1 MFKTISNIM
10 KVHDLR
16 NKILFTLA
24 VLIVHRI
31 GSFIPVPNINVE
43 FLQSV
48 DRSSGDMFGI
58 LNTFS
63 GGALF
68 NFSIFAMGIMP
79 YITAS
84 IIVQLLTMDVIPKF
98 AQWAKEGEEGKKKLT
113 QITRYSTIV
122 LGLIQA
128 YGLSIGF
135 NRMQISQFGEGM
147 VHNPGFSTY
156 TIIAIVLTTGTA
168 FLMWLGEQITEKGIG
183 NGISIIIF
191 AGIVAGIPTASG
203 QLYSSLFLEDT
214 AGELFLNILKLVII
228 ILIIIAI
235 IAGVIFVQQGVRRI
249 PVQYAKRVVGR
260 KMYGGQSTH
269 IPLKV
274 NAAGVIPVIFALSLL
289 MFPPTIAGF
298 LPGYKISE
306 WIIKNFEYTAPLG
319 MVLYVMLIIGFTYF
333 YTFVQINP
341 VQMADQMKKNG
352 GYIPGI
358 RPGKTTSV
366 YLTRIMNRITL
377 TGSIFLAAVSILP
390 VLFGK
395 IIPGLPDSVMIGG
408 TSLLIVVGVGLETMK
423 QIESQLI
430 NRHYKGF
437 INK

>member
-1 MFKTISNIM
+1 MFNTISNIF
-10 KVHDLR
+10 KVEDLR
-16 NKILFTLA
+16 RRILFTLFL
-24 VLIVHRI
+24 LIVYRI
-31 GSFIPVPNINVE
+31 GAFIPVPNINTDVLK
-43 FLQSV
+43 LQDQANQSDV
-48 DRSSGDMFGI
+48 FGL

-68 NFSIFAMGIMP
+68 QFSIFAMGIMP

-84 IIVQLLTMDVIPKF
+84 IIVQLLSMDVVPRF
-98 AQWAKEGEEGKKKLT
+98 AQWAKEGEVGRKKMT
-113 QITRYSTIV
+113 QITRYGTIV

-128 YGLSIGF
+128 FGLSIGF
-135 NRMQISQFGEGM
+135 SRLYSGLVI
-147 VHNPGFSTY
+147 NPGFT
-156 TIIAIVLTTGTA
+156 TFALIAIVLTAGTA
-168 FLMWLGEQITEKGIG
+168 FLMWLGEQITEFGIG

-191 AGIVAGIPTASG
+191 AGIVAAIPTG
-203 QLYSSLFLEDT
+203 IQQIYKTLFATEG
-214 AGELFLNILKLVII
+214 ALFLNIVKLVII
-228 ILIIIAI
+228 ALVVILI
-235 IAGVIFVQQGVRRI
+235 IAGVIFVQQGVRKI

-260 KMYGGQSTH
+260 KMYGGQTTH

-289 MFPPTIAGF
+289 MFPPTIASYWRGNVVA
-298 LPGYKISE
+298 E
-306 WIIKNFEYTAPLG
+306 WIISNLSLNQTAPLAI
-319 MVLYVMLIIGFTYF
+319 VLYVLLIIGFTYF

-366 YLTRIMNRITL
+366 YLTRVMTRITL
-377 TGSIFLAAVSILP
+377 SGALFLSAISILP
-390 VLFGK
+390 MLFGGLA
-395 IIPGLPDSVMIGG
+395 GLPNSVKIGG

-430 NRHYKGF
+430 KRHYKGF

>member
-1 MFKTISNIM
+1 MFNTISNIF
-10 KVHDLR
+10 KVEDLR
-16 NKILFTLA
+16 RRILFTLIL
-24 VLIVHRI
+24 LIVYRL
-31 GSFIPVPNINVE
+31 GAFIPVPNINTDVLK
-43 FLQSV
+43 LQDQANQSDV
-48 DRSSGDMFGI
+48 FGL

-68 NFSIFAMGIMP
+68 QFSIFAMGIMP

-84 IIVQLLTMDVIPKF
+84 IIVQLLSMDVIPRF
-98 AQWAKEGEEGKKKLT
+98 AQWAKEGDVGRKKMT
-113 QITRYSTIV
+113 QVTRYGTIV

-128 YGLSIGF
+128 FGLSIGF
-135 NRMQISQFGEGM
+135 NRLYSGLVIDS
-147 VHNPGFSTY
+147 GFT
-156 TIIAIVLTTGTA
+156 TFALIAIVLTAGTA
-168 FLMWLGEQITEKGIG
+168 FLMWLGEQITEYGIG

-191 AGIVAGIPTASG
+191 AGIVAAIPTG
-203 QLYSSLFLEDT
+203 IQQIYKTLFATEG
-214 AGELFLNILKLVII
+214 ALFLNIVKLVII
-228 ILIIIAI
+228 ALVVILI
-235 IAGVIFVQQGVRRI
+235 IAGVIFVQQGVRKI

-260 KMYGGQSTH
+260 KMYGGQTTH

-289 MFPPTIAGF
+289 MFPPTIASYWRGNVVA
-298 LPGYKISE
+298 E
-306 WIIKNFEYTAPLG
+306 WIITNLSLNETAPLAI
-319 MVLYVMLIIGFTYF
+319 VLYVLLIIGFTYF

-366 YLTRIMNRITL
+366 YLTRVMTRITL
-377 TGSIFLAAVSILP
+377 SGALFLSAISILP
-390 VLFGK
+390 MLFGGLA
-395 IIPGLPDSVMIGG
+395 GLPNSVKIGG

-430 NRHYKGF
+430 KRHYKGF

>member
-1 MFKTISNIM
+1 MFNTLSNIM
-10 KVHDLR
+10 KVQDLR
-16 NKILFTLA
+16 SKIIFTLL
-24 VLIVHRI
+24 VLIVFRI
-31 GSFIPVPNINVE
+31 GSFIPVPNIDTD
-43 FLQSV
+43 FLKNV
-48 DRSSGDMFGI
+48 DRSSGDVFGL

-84 IIVQLLTMDVIPKF
+84 IIVQLLTMDVVPKF
-98 AQWAKEGEEGKKKLT
+98 AQWAKEGEAGKKKLS
-113 QITRYSTIV
+113 QFTRYGTIG

-135 NRMQISQFGEGM
+135 NRMYNYDM
-147 VHNPGFSTY
+147 VMNPGFATY
-156 TIIAIVLTTGTA
+156 TIIAIVLTAGTA

-191 AGIVAGIPTASG
+191 AGIVAGIPTAAR
-203 QLYSSLFLEDT
+203 QLYETLFTGD
-214 AGELFLNILKLVII
+214 AGDLLFLNILKVII
-228 ILIIIAI
+228 IVLVIIAI
-235 IAGVIFVQQGVRRI
+235 IAGVIYVQQGIRKI

-289 MFPPTIAGF
+289 MFPTTIAGF
-298 LPGYKISE
+298 WQGNVVAD
-306 WIIKNFEYTAPLG
+306 WIIQHLFYDKPLG
-319 MVLYVMLIIGFTYF
+319 MVLYVLLIIGFTYF

-358 RPGKTTSV
+358 RPGKTTAT
-366 YLTRIMNRITL
+366 YLTRIMTRITL
-377 TGSIFLAAVSILP
+377 SGALFLAAISVLP
-390 VLFGK
+390 VFFGK
-395 IIPGLPDSVMIGG
+395 IGNLPASVTIGG

-423 QIESQLI
+423 QVESQLI
-430 NRHYKGF
+430 KRHYKGF

>member
-1 MFKTISNIM
+1 MFSTIANIF
-10 KVHDLR
+10 KVEDLR
-16 NKILFTLA
+16 RRIVFTLIL
-24 VLIVHRI
+24 LIVYRL
-31 GSFIPVPNINVE
+31 GAFIPVPNINTDVLK
-43 FLQSV
+43 LQDQANQSDV
-48 DRSSGDMFGI
+48 FGL

-68 NFSIFAMGIMP
+68 QFSIFAMGIMP

-84 IIVQLLTMDVIPKF
+84 IIVQLLSMDVVPRF
-98 AQWAKEGEEGKKKLT
+98 AQWAKEGDVGRKKMT
-113 QITRYSTIV
+113 QVTRYGTIV
-122 LGLIQA
+122 LGIVQA
-128 YGLSIGF
+128 FGLSIGF
-135 NRMQISQFGEGM
+135 NRLYSGLVID
-147 VHNPGFSTY
+147 PGFATFAM
-156 TIIAIVLTTGTA
+156 IAIVLTAGTA
-168 FLMWLGEQITEKGIG
+168 FLMWLGEQITEFGIG

-191 AGIVAGIPTASG
+191 AGIVAAIPTSI
-203 QLYSSLFLEDT
+203 QQIYKSLFATEG
-214 AGELFLNILKLVII
+214 ALFLNIVK
-228 ILIIIAI
+228 LIIIAIVVVLI
-235 IAGVIFVQQGVRRI
+235 IAGVIFVQQGVRKI

-260 KMYGGQSTH
+260 KMYGGQTTH

-289 MFPPTIAGF
+289 MFPPTIASYWRGNVVA
-298 LPGYKISE
+298 E
-306 WIIKNFEYTAPLG
+306 WIINNLSINQTAPLAI
-319 MVLYVMLIIGFTYF
+319 VLYVLLIIGFTYF

-366 YLTRIMNRITL
+366 YLTRVMTRITL
-377 TGSIFLAAVSILP
+377 SGALFLSAISILP
-390 VLFGK
+390 MLFGGLA
-395 IIPGLPDSVMIGG
+395 GLPSSVRIGG

-430 NRHYKGF
+430 KRHYKGF